1 MLDRLRMLNSYF
13 VYSFNLKGSW
23 GSLAYTETCD
33 ATQAN
38 VGGRASLFSL
48 SILQGATL
56 KINKEGNTI
65 NLFYIS
71 IQVKSLNQKISSK

>member
-13 VYSFNLKGSW
+13 VYSFNLKLKDLGDLW
-23 GSLAYTETCD
+23 LILRPVMRLKQTLVAF
-33 ATQAN
+33 
-38 VGGRASLFSL
+38 LFSL
-48 SILQGATL
+48 SIFQGATL